1 MPAMDAGIDPS
12 SGDLTG
18 KRIKTLANAIYLR
31 LTVPLGSWWADP
43 NLGSR
48 LYLLRRSKDLSRVGN
63 LANQYATEALKPLV
77 DDGRAAS
84 VSVDVQQPHN
94 GWLLL
99 LVTVTDSAGVEQ
111 VFQHPV
117 RVI

>member
-1 MPAMDAGIDPS
+1 MDAGIDS
-12 SGDLTG
+12 TSGDLTG

-43 NLGSR
+43 TVGSR
-48 LYLLRRSKDLSRVGN
+48 LYLLRRSKDLSRVGK
-63 LANQYATEALKPLV
+63 LAKQYAAEALQPLV
-77 DDGRAAS
+77 DDGRANS
-84 VSVDVQQPHN
+84 VSVDVEQPHN

-99 LVTVTDSAGVEQ
+99 LVTVTDSAGVEH